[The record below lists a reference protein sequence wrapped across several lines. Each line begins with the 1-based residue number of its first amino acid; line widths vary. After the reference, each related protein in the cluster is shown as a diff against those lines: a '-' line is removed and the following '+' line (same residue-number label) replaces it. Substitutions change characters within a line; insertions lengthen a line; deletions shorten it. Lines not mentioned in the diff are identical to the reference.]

1 MILAILFTMKPIE
14 YLTPAFNFLIKKR
27 IIKIDQVLTNHKLP
41 EGVRLGAAR
50 CGSNTRTAKN
60 H

>member
-1 MILAILFTMKPIE
+1 MKPIE

-41 EGVRLGAAR
+41 EGVRLAAAR
-50 CGSNTRTAKN
+50 CGSNTRTAQN

>member
-1 MILAILFTMKPIE
+1 MKPMME
-14 YLTPAFNFLIKKR
+14 YFKPAFNFLIKKR

-41 EGVRLGAAR
+41 KGVRPAAAR
-50 CGSNTRTAKN
+50 CGSNTRTAQN